1 MAYERGD
8 TPLHSQ
14 VAAFLETVL
23 ATRTADAPDYNVQR
37 ALDDMMA
44 MALGADM
51 PSLAIEEQIAI
62 PGPAGDMRA
71 VVLSAAPRDGG
82 PRPVVLHFHGGGF
95 VIAKPE
101 TTVRLTKAMA
111 TEGGALVVSL
121 DYRRAPETTYP
132 GALEDALAAYRWL
145 RANAASIGGDP
156 ERIAVAGDSAG
167 GNLAA
172 SLVLRLRDLGEP
184 APEAVVLV
192 SAWLDLTMST
202 PSARRFGPDDPLI
215 STALLEYWRDLYVP
229 GAPDLRDALLSPLF
243 GDLSAYP
250 PACVVAGG
258 IDPFVDEDVQF
269 AEKLRAAGRDAEL
282 HVFDGM
288 PHWFTM
294 FPATAPLTDWAQR
307 IGAFLR
313 RTLGE
318 QAAAAK

>member
-8 TPLHSQ
+8 SPLHPQ

-23 ATRTADAPDYNVQR
+23 ATRTDDAPDYNVQR

-51 PSLAIEEQIAI
+51 PALAVEEEIAI
-62 PGPAGDMRA
+62 PGPAGDLRA
-71 VVLSAAPRDGG
+71 VVLSAAPREGG
-82 PRPVVLHFHGGGF
+82 RRPVVLHFHGGGF

-111 TEGGALVVSL
+111 TEGGAVVVSL
-121 DYRRAPETTYP
+121 DYRRAPETAYP

-145 RANAASIGGDP
+145 RANAARIGGDP
-156 ERIAVAGDSAG
+156 ARVAVAGDSAG

-172 SLVLRLRDLGEP
+172 ALVLRLRELGEP

-202 PSARRFGPDDPLI
+202 PSSRRFGPDDPLI
-215 STALLEYWRDLYVP
+215 HDALLEYWRGLYAP
-229 GAPDLRDALLSPLF
+229 GAPDLRDPPLSPLF
-243 GDLSAYP
+243 GDVSAYP

-258 IDPFVDEDVQF
+258 IDPFVDEDAQF

-294 FPATAPLTDWAQR
+294 FPATAPLTDWAQC

-318 QAAAAK
+318 QPAAAK